1 MKKDEFDDIITEFNR
16 LKPLTINDINII
28 SSKTLLEIEEE
39 IKTNLENNSLIE
51 MSQKDILILKNYL
64 HSKQN
69 NICPLLRVNIG
80 LKDMALDHKH
90 KLKALDASAVNGGLV
105 RGAIEFRANA
115 LEGKIVN
122 GWHRLFGSDISKHP
136 ISLPNFLRNLADYL
150 ENPPCP
156 QVYIHPDEKTDKR
169 IKASKKDYNKIV
181 KYWKYIY
188 FGKKIFSFPAS
199 GYITNDMRDALIKTN
214 EFEIN
219 VLSGKFRKLTKN
231 EILKIDLYYKDIF
244 KNKSTPHIFIPNI
257 NDKKEMAEGM
267 YLTDEVRQ
275 ILGKAGIL
283 EMCDLVQEKKI

>member
-1 MKKDEFDDIITEFNR
+1 MKKDEFEDILNEFNR
-16 LKPLTINDINII
+16 LKPLTLNDINII
-28 SSKTLLEIEEE
+28 SSKTLVEIEAE
-39 IKTNLENNSLIE
+39 TNKAIENNDLIE

-69 NICPLLRVNIG
+69 NICPLLNVNIS

-90 KLKALDASAVNGGLV
+90 KLKALEASSDNGGLV

-122 GWHRLFGSDISKHP
+122 GWARLFGSDISKHP
-136 ISLPNFLRNLADYL
+136 ISLPNFLRNLANYL

-156 QVYIHPDEKTDKR
+156 QVYIHPNEKTDKR

-181 KYWKYIY
+181 KYWNYTSY
-188 FGKKIFSFPAS
+188 GKKIFSFPSS
-199 GYITNDMRDALIKTN
+199 GYVTNDMKIALIKTN

-219 VLSGKFRKLTKN
+219 VLSGKFRKLTKS
-231 EILKIDLYYKDIF
+231 EILKIDLYYKEIY
-244 KNKSTPHIFIPNI
+244 KNKSTPHIFIPNV

-267 YLTDEVRQ
+267 YLTDEVRN
-275 ILGKAGIL
+275 ILGKVNL
-283 EMCDLVQEKKI
+283 LDLCAEVKKV